1 MFLYGRSSNCD
12 NEFIFP
18 VHSWITSHLPFDVDL
33 DHLRRIYTEE
43 KAKVVTAVWGTEF
56 IQVLATLA
64 ILHPNEFKNSMNSS
78 FSSCPPGA
86 IHPFLHIIL
95 SPKEQRRPLPSL
107 LYKSFFYGLYIG
119 EESESTFF
127 GASERHL
134 IGLRCHLSVQYNKTG
149 FVPGSDSPKKSPLVA
164 VRLSSCWRRT
174 RWHCHVL
181 SSPVLWIRISCWYGF
196 RIWKKFVTDQDP
208 ARTLIRIRIQA
219 KMISIWIRIQAK

>member
-107 LYKSFFYGLYIG
+107 LYKSFFYGPDCRGGGGGNNFSLCYTNPQNKNINNL
-119 EESESTFF
+119 TNVTNQ
-127 GASERHL
+127 
-134 IGLRCHLSVQYNKTG
+134 ILSN
-149 FVPGSDSPKKSPLVA
+149 
-164 VRLSSCWRRT
+164 
-174 RWHCHVL
+174 
-181 SSPVLWIRISCWYGF
+181 I
-196 RIWKKFVTDQDP
+196 
-208 ARTLIRIRIQA
+208 
-219 KMISIWIRIQAK
+219 

>member
-107 LYKSFFYGLYIG
+107 LYKSFFC
-119 EESESTFF
+119 STRLKVHHNYA
-127 GASERHL
+127 GIIACCMLKEKQCVKCNRS
-134 IGLRCHLSVQYNKTG
+134 SV
-149 FVPGSDSPKKSPLVA
+149 
-164 VRLSSCWRRT
+164 
-174 RWHCHVL
+174 
-181 SSPVLWIRISCWYGF
+181 
-196 RIWKKFVTDQDP
+196 
-208 ARTLIRIRIQA
+208 
-219 KMISIWIRIQAK
+219 